1 MSEKTKKQSEQ
12 IDRPKKPNAPD
23 QRSAPVAPQK
33 PAPQEHDRVEEA
45 SEESFPASDPPSWTP
60 TRTGGS

>member
-1 MSEKTKKQSEQ
+1 MSEKTKKQSEP
-12 IDRPKKPNAPD
+12 IDRSKKPNVPD
-23 QRSAPVAPQK
+23 QRGVPVAPPK
-33 PAPQEHDRVEEA
+33 PAPEERDRVEEA